1 MKNAINYY
9 YNLSVEYIHFYQKK
23 YYFKFN
29 TQDYVLLPYNRT
41 KEELMALYKLN
52 QEVIMYDYNY
62 HQIIINKNN
71 IPITLIDNITYVLI
85 KLGNNIDKK
94 IELED
99 IYPLPIKVDKDTE
112 ILVRFSWPYL
122 WSQKIDYIEYQVQHL
137 EIEYPNLTENIW
149 YYIGMGENAISYIR
163 NTLLEINLQEEDKL
177 VVAHK
182 RIHINDDLFEYYNP
196 LSLIID
202 HPTRDISEILKSY
215 FLEDKHDLKKI
226 EEYLET
232 IQLSPSGYRLLFG
245 RMLFPSF
252 YFDLYEQAIKH
263 EISEKEIILLNNRM
277 IEYEDF
283 LIDIYLIL
291 KKYTKLPEV
300 DWITKK
306 T

>member
-9 YNLSVEYIHFYQKK
+9 YNLNVEYIHFYQKK
-23 YYFKFN
+23 YYFKIN
-29 TQDYVLLPYNRT
+29 NQDYVLLPYNRT
-41 KEELMALYKLN
+41 KEELIALYKLN
-52 QEVIMYDYNY
+52 QQVIMYDYNY
-62 HQIIINKNN
+62 HQIIMNKNN
-71 IPITLIDNITYVLI
+71 VPITLIDNITYVLI

-99 IYPLPIKVDKDTE
+99 IYPLPIKIDKDTE

-137 EIEYPNLTENIW
+137 EIEYPYLTENIW
-149 YYIGMGENAISYIR
+149 YYIGMGENAISYVK
-163 NTLLEINLQEEDKL
+163 NTLLETNLQEEDKL

-182 RIHINDDLFEYYNP
+182 RININDNLFEYYNP

-202 HPTRDISEILKSY
+202 HPTRDISEILKTY
-215 FLEDKHDLKKI
+215 FLEEKYDLKKI
-226 EEYLET
+226 EEYIET
-232 IQLSPSGYRLLFG
+232 IQLSPCGYRLLFG

-252 YFDLYEQAIKH
+252 YFDLYEQAIRH

-291 KKYTKLPEV
+291 KKYTKLPEI
-300 DWITKK
+300 DWLTKK